1 MPEPRPRTP
10 AQAEASRRNGARSRG
25 PVTPE
30 GKARSSRDALRHGLT
45 ATECL
50 VLADLIATVTAETG
64 AASAIEDRLARR
76 LPGRGQ
82 SRGRFLHE
90 RIPARH
96 ERTRARGRRE
106 PDPWP

>member
-30 GKARSSRDALRHGLT
+30 GKARSSRDALPNG
-45 ATECL
+45 
-50 VLADLIATVTAETG
+50 LIATVTAETG

-76 LPGRGQ
+76 LSGRGQ
-82 SRGRFLHE
+82 SRGPFLHE